1 MKVCTE
7 NILYFVLSFGFVT
20 FLDFFG
26 FFGFLDFFGEF
37 FGFFNSNCY
46 DLSSMYTIAS
56 CIISERFSD
65 ADQIVDKN
73 FYARVIGKCIFES
86 NQIFE
91 S

>member
-1 MKVCTE
+1 
-7 NILYFVLSFGFVT
+7 
-20 FLDFFG
+20 
-26 FFGFLDFFGEF
+26 
-37 FGFFNSNCY
+37 
-46 DLSSMYTIAS
+46 MYTIAS